1 MQAGM
6 TGEDTMDQIVSKM
19 KDIVGEEN
27 VLVGEPMSAHTT
39 FKIGGPADCFV
50 RPHTNQEVCDVVKAC
65 HEAGVPLHVIGNGS
79 DLLVADAGLRGVV
92 MQITDNMANILIPN
106 ADNGFVFAG
115 AGVTNADLA
124 ERACEE
130 GLAGYEFACG
140 IPGTVGGA
148 SIMNAGAYDHEF
160 KEVCE
165 QVICVTPEGN
175 IVPVPRGESRWA
187 YRHSK
192 MDDFGY
198 IVLSAQFRFKKD
210 DKDAIRAR
218 MDDYQARRAAKQ
230 PLDMP
235 SAGSTF
241 KRPEGH
247 FAGQLIEEAGLKGYT
262 VGGAQVSEKH
272 SGFVV
277 NANNATAADVRQLI
291 SDVQEKV
298 KATSGVQ
305 LEPEV
310 RFWGFD
316 EK

>member
-1 MQAGM
+1 
-6 TGEDTMDQIVSKM
+6 MDQKIIDAM
-19 KDIVGEEN
+19 REAIGEEN
-27 VLVGEPMSAHTT
+27 VLVNEPMSAHTT

-50 RPHTNQEVCDVVKAC
+50 RPHTNKDVCAVVKAC
-65 HEAGVPLHVIGNGS
+65 READVPLYVIGNGS
-79 DLLVADAGLRGVV
+79 DLLVADAGVRGVV
-92 MQITDNMANILIPN
+92 MQIADNMANI
-106 ADNGFVFAG
+106 FVPESDRGYIFTG

-165 QVICVTPEGN
+165 QVICVTREGD
-175 IVPVPRGESRWA
+175 IVPVPRGESQWA

-192 MDDFGY
+192 MDDLDY
-198 IVLSAQFRFKKD
+198 IVVSAQFRFKKD

-218 MDDYQARRAAKQ
+218 MDDYQVRRAVKQ
-230 PLDMP
+230 PLEMP

-241 KRPEGH
+241 KRPKGY
-247 FAGQLIEEAGLKGYT
+247 FAGKLIEDAGLKGYT

-277 NANNATAADVRQLI
+277 NTGNATAADVRQLI

-298 KATSGVQ
+298 KAASGVQ

-310 RFWGFD
+310 RFLGF
-316 EK
+316 EE